1 MVKKEQV
8 MMHYR
13 LSPLSNNAFE
23 TLVRTSHFARPINEC
38 LITEEREKERSIR
51 MQQGAESSRLAVA
64 SFTKLFSLTL
74 LNLVPRMTGL
84 SC

>member
-38 LITEEREKERSIR
+38 LITEEREGT
-51 MQQGAESSRLAVA
+51 QY
-64 SFTKLFSLTL
+64 
-74 LNLVPRMTGL
+74 
-84 SC
+84 